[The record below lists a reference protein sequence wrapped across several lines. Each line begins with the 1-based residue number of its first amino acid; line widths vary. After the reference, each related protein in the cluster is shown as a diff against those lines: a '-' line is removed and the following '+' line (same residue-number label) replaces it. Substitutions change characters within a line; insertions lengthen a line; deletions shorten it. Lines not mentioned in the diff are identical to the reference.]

1 MIVPRCLRFLSWL
14 APLTAGCSLFVT
26 AVGGQEPEPSPEP
39 SFERVIRP
47 ILAAKC
53 FRCHGETV
61 HKGEL
66 TLSTSEGIRKGG
78 ESGEIIVAGK
88 AAESRLYELVST
100 GEMPPDGKNPLT
112 AAEVELLRRWI
123 DGGASLPSESVVQH
137 EVTQHDVVPILLLRC
152 TPCHGRHKQEGDLD
166 LRTGAALL
174 KGGKS
179 GPTVVPGKPD
189 ESLIV
194 KRVRAE
200 EMPPRR
206 QLVNASVKPME
217 AAELKTIEAWIAAG
231 LPESP
236 VGPDVATSEPD
247 KLVTDEDRQFW
258 SFRPPGE
265 RGGVSPP
272 VARVR
277 ESGFRIQES
286 AGWNAVDAFVVAK
299 LAEKNLTHSPPA
311 TKQELIRR
319 VTFDLIGL
327 PPTPEEFADFVAE
340 ESPDGYERLVDR
352 LLASPRYGERWARHW
367 LDVAGYADSE
377 GAQNEDRVRPNM
389 WRYRDYVIR
398 AFNADK
404 PYDRFLHE
412 QIAGDELADYENAE
426 QITPELY
433 DNLVATGFLRTAPD
447 RTFANITNFVPDR
460 LEVIADEIQIFSSGV
475 LGLTMHCA
483 RCHSHKFDPLPQ
495 RDYFRLAA
503 ALKDALDE
511 HDWLGPDKRH
521 LPHVLASE
529 RQAWEE
535 HAREIDGR
543 LAPLKEQLE
552 KAADEGEKKKLQ
564 EQIAAIEK
572 ERRPE
577 PTIRALWSRGEP
589 SPTYLLKRGNYLTPG
604 AEVGPGVPS
613 VLTDGKTPFQ
623 FDPPWP
629 GAKTTGRRLAL
640 ARWLTMPDHPLTAR
654 VLVNRVWKHHFG
666 TGIVTTLGNFGR
678 TGAAPSHPELLDW
691 LAIELVR
698 GGWSM
703 KTLHRRM
710 VNSATYRQ
718 TSQVTAELAAAD
730 PDNRWLSRMPLRR
743 MEAEVLR
750 DSLLAVAGQLDETQF
765 GPPVEVDVRED
776 GLVTAKAS
784 SRGSRRSIYV
794 LHRRT
799 KLPTILENFDSP
811 QMGPNCLE
819 RGVSI
824 VAPQALHLLN
834 NAAVKE
840 LADRFAER
848 IEREAGADQG
858 AQIVRIHEIAYSSV
872 PTDEELKRARQS
884 LDQLTHA
891 WRETLDTA
899 KNAEHDSARRA
910 LRNYCHAVLNS
921 AGFVYVD

>member
-1 MIVPRCLRFLSWL
+1 
-14 APLTAGCSLFVT
+14 
-26 AVGGQEPEPSPEP
+26 
-39 SFERVIRP
+39 
-47 ILAAKC
+47 
-53 FRCHGETV
+53 
-61 HKGEL
+61 
-66 TLSTSEGIRKGG
+66 
-78 ESGEIIVAGK
+78 
-88 AAESRLYELVST
+88 
-100 GEMPPDGKNPLT
+100 
-112 AAEVELLRRWI
+112 
-123 DGGASLPSESVVQH
+123 
-137 EVTQHDVVPILLLRC
+137 
-152 TPCHGRHKQEGDLD
+152 
-166 LRTGAALL
+166 
-174 KGGKS
+174 
-179 GPTVVPGKPD
+179 
-189 ESLIV
+189 
-194 KRVRAE
+194 
-200 EMPPRR
+200 
-206 QLVNASVKPME
+206 
-217 AAELKTIEAWIAAG
+217 
-231 LPESP
+231 

-265 RGGVSPP
+265 REGVSPP

-277 ESGFRIQES
+277 ESGFRVQEGAS
-286 AGWNAVDAFVVAK
+286 WNSIDAFILDK
-299 LAEKNLTHSPPA
+299 LAEKQLSLSPPA
-311 TKQELIRR
+311 TRQELIRR
-319 VTFDLIGL
+319 VTFDLVGL
-327 PPTPEEFADFVAE
+327 PPTPEDVAAFVADDT
-340 ESPDGYERLVDR
+340 PDGYERLVDR

-377 GAQNEDRVRPNM
+377 GAQNEDRVRPDM
-389 WRYRDYVIR
+389 WRYRDYVVR

-412 QIAGDELADYENAE
+412 QIAGDELADYENAPA
-426 QITPELY
+426 ITGELY

-447 RTFANITNFVPDR
+447 RTFAAITNFVPDR
-460 LEVIADEIQIFSSGV
+460 LEVIADEVQILSSSV

-495 RDYFRLAA
+495 RDYYRLAA
-503 ALKDALDE
+503 TLKDALDE
-511 HDWLGPDKRH
+511 HDWLGPEKRH
-521 LPHVLASE
+521 LPHVLAEE
-529 RQAWEE
+529 RQAWREYE
-535 HAREIDGR
+535 QQIDARI
-543 LAPLKEQLE
+543 APLKEQLE
-552 KAADEGEKKKLQ
+552 KADDAGKKKIQ

-623 FDPPWP
+623 IEPPWP

-640 ARWLTMPDHPLTAR
+640 ARWLTTHDHPLTAR
-654 VLVNRVWKHHFG
+654 VLVNRVWKHHFA

-691 LAIELVR
+691 LAIEFVR
-698 GGWSM
+698 SGWSL
-703 KTLHRRM
+703 KDLHRLM

-718 TSQVTAELAAAD
+718 TSQVTTELADAD
-730 PDNRWLSRMPLRR
+730 PDNRCLSRMPLRR

-750 DSLLAVAGQLDETQF
+750 DSLLSVAGQLDETQF

-776 GLVTAKAS
+776 GLVTAKVS
-784 SRGSRRSIYV
+784 PRGSRRSIYV

-799 KLPTILENFDSP
+799 KMPTILENFDSP

-848 IEREAGADQG
+848 IEREVGADRD
-858 AQIVRIHEIAYSSV
+858 AQIARIHEVAYAAA
-872 PTDEELKRARQS
+872 PTDEELQLSRQS
-884 LDQLTHA
+884 LDRLTQT
-891 WRETLDTA
+891 WLDTLGA
-899 KNAEHDSARRA
+899 ADNAQQEAARRA